1 MRAFVRRTCGG
12 WTCGVGIVF
21 LGLAGHGFGEEPK
34 SGPPVTLNELSM
46 EVSALQI
53 LHHLNVTPPQLTAL
67 RKLAKQSAAKGQ
79 GQDSKPG
86 KGSDKLRAALLEM
99 HKALLDNKELGRIDE
114 LTDKLNALRDSE
126 NPDLDDVDVTESAR
140 RHAPEALR
148 LLGPQQVAGYLT
160 GLADEVSDPRARL
173 LEALPQVR
181 AMSAD
186 QWKEFRSD
194 FGDEIARLVAGVDSE
209 KAEKVS
215 DEVIQLLIVARSLKE
230 DEFKNQLPDLEKT
243 ARKIVGDLGPLQ
255 VLQNVMENVLA
266 ALLSNRRLVAAID
279 VRLQKK

>member
-1 MRAFVRRTCGG
+1 
-12 WTCGVGIVF
+12 
-21 LGLAGHGFGEEPK
+21 
-34 SGPPVTLNELSM
+34 M

-53 LHHLNVTPPQLTAL
+53 LHHLNVNPPQLTAL

-79 GQDSKPG
+79 DIKPG

-99 HKALLDNKELGRIDE
+99 HKALLDDKQPARIDE
-114 LTDKLNALRDSE
+114 LTDKLNALRDEES
-126 NPDLDDVDVTESAR
+126 PDLDDVDVTESAR
-140 RHAPEALR
+140 RHAPEVLR
-148 LLGPQQVAGYLT
+148 LLGPQQVAGYLA
-160 GLADEVSDPRARL
+160 GLAEEVTDPRARL
-173 LEALPQVR
+173 LEALGQVR

-186 QWKEFRSD
+186 QWKEFRND

-230 DEFKNQLPDLEKT
+230 DEFKTQLPDLEKT

-266 ALLSNRRLVAAID
+266 ALLSNPRLVTAID
-279 VRLQKK
+279 ARLQKGEAVASPRSKTP

>member
-1 MRAFVRRTCGG
+1 
-12 WTCGVGIVF
+12 
-21 LGLAGHGFGEEPK
+21 
-34 SGPPVTLNELSM
+34 M

-53 LHHLNVTPPQLTAL
+53 LHHLNVSPPQLSAL
-67 RKLAKQSAAKGQ
+67 RKLAKQSTAKGQ
-79 GQDSKPG
+79 EVKPG
-86 KGSDKLRAALLEM
+86 KGSDKLRAALVEM
-99 HKALLDNKELGRIDE
+99 HKALLENRELGRIDE
-114 LTDKLNALRDSE
+114 LADKLNALRDEE
-126 NPDLDDVDVTESAR
+126 NPVLDEVDVTESAR

-148 LLGPQQVAGYLT
+148 LLGPQQVAGYLA
-160 GLADEVSDPRARL
+160 GLAEEVTDPRTRL
-173 LEALPQVR
+173 LEALGQVR

-215 DEVIQLLIVARSLKE
+215 DEVIQLLIVARSLKG
-230 DEFKNQLPDLEKT
+230 DEFKTQLPDLEKT

-266 ALLSNRRLVAAID
+266 ALLSNPRLITAID
-279 VRLQKK
+279 ARLQKGEAIASPRSKTP

>member
-1 MRAFVRRTCGG
+1 
-12 WTCGVGIVF
+12 
-21 LGLAGHGFGEEPK
+21 
-34 SGPPVTLNELSM
+34 M

-67 RKLAKQSAAKGQ
+67 RKLAKQSAAKS
-79 GQDSKPG
+79 QDIKPG

-160 GLADEVSDPRARL
+160 GLADEVTDPRTRL

-181 AMSAD
+181 VMSAD

-266 ALLSNRRLVAAID
+266 ALLSNPRLVAAID